1 MQPTVI
7 PRARHPVSRKNIDS
21 DALKVLYRLYRAGH
35 TAYLVGGGVRD
46 LILGRTPKDFDI
58 ATSAR
63 PSQIKKLFR
72 NCRLI
77 GRRFRLA
84 HVHFGTDKILEV
96 STFRREPDLEDGLPE
111 VGDEGAVDLQIRT
124 DNTFGTPEEDARR
137 RDFTVNGLFYDIGD
151 YSLLDYVGGVEDLRR
166 GIIRTI
172 GDPDLR
178 FQEDPVRMVRA
189 VKFCARLG
197 FRMDRATWEAMV
209 AHHWAIQRA
218 AAPRVQ
224 EEIARLLESGTAMR
238 CMELLDDS
246 GLLEVMVPE
255 VFSYL
260 DRTDRQPVESDPDGQ
275 LYFRLLQQADALP
288 ARRATRPLLYA
299 TMLLPLALEAGL
311 LTAESPDYVVKE
323 TLRSLAP
330 RLGIARRDQE
340 RVQQIL
346 LSQRRMLPRKRKRT
360 FPRALVDRSY
370 FPESFSLFEM
380 MVKATDSGT
389 AELDWWNERLEELQ
403 GTGQVS
409 PRPSPG
415 LVAQPEEEAES
426 GHPRRR
432 RRRRR
437 GRGGN
442 KELVAEH

>member
-1 MQPTVI
+1 MQPKVI

-84 HVHFGTDKILEV
+84 HVHFGVDKILEV

-111 VGDEGAVDLQIRT
+111 TDEEGTVDLQIRA
-124 DNTFGTPEEDARR
+124 DNTFGSPEEDARR

-151 YSLLDYVGGVEDLRR
+151 YSLLDYVGGVEDLHR

-209 AHHWAIQRA
+209 AHRWAIQRA

-246 GLLEVMVPE
+246 GLLEVMIPE
-255 VFSYL
+255 VFAYL
-260 DRTDRQPVESDPDGQ
+260 ERADRQPSESDPDGQ
-275 LYFRLLQQADALP
+275 LYFRILKEADALP
-288 ARRATRPLLYA
+288 AGEVTRPLLFA
-299 TMLLPLALEAGL
+299 AMLLPLTLEAGL
-311 LTAESPDYVVKE
+311 LTAESPDHVVKE
-323 TLRSLAP
+323 ALHSLVP

-370 FPESFSLFEM
+370 FTESFSLFKI
-380 MVKATDSGT
+380 MVKATESGA
-389 AELDWWNERLEELQ
+389 AELDWWNERLEELR

-409 PRPSPG
+409 ARPSPG
-415 LVAQPEEEAES
+415 LAPHPEEES
-426 GHPRRR
+426 GPERSRRR

-442 KELVAEH
+442 KELVAED

>member
-1 MQPTVI
+1 
-7 PRARHPVSRKNIDS
+7 
-21 DALKVLYRLYRAGH
+21 
-35 TAYLVGGGVRD
+35 
-46 LILGRTPKDFDI
+46 
-58 ATSAR
+58 
-63 PSQIKKLFR
+63 
-72 NCRLI
+72 
-77 GRRFRLA
+77 
-84 HVHFGTDKILEV
+84 
-96 STFRREPDLEDGLPE
+96 
-111 VGDEGAVDLQIRT
+111 
-124 DNTFGTPEEDARR
+124 
-137 RDFTVNGLFYDIGD
+137 
-151 YSLLDYVGGVEDLRR
+151 
-166 GIIRTI
+166 
-172 GDPDLR
+172 
-178 FQEDPVRMVRA
+178 
-189 VKFCARLG
+189 
-197 FRMDRATWEAMV
+197 
-209 AHHWAIQRA
+209 
-218 AAPRVQ
+218 
-224 EEIARLLESGTAMR
+224 
-238 CMELLDDS
+238 
-246 GLLEVMVPE
+246 MVPE